1 MRAEF
6 CRVLDIIAH
15 GDPDVC
21 YSLHRTAP
29 ECVLWRFNVIKILVP
44 NEREECECR
53 STQSRTRSQ
62 TGTGRDVPSRRNVRG
77 LRPPAVPAY
86 ERLYDV
92 SARGFARTT
101 TSYVDTNVIR

>member
-1 MRAEF
+1 MNGKSASVDR
-6 CRVLDIIAH
+6 R
-15 GDPDVC
+15 
-21 YSLHRTAP
+21 SP
-29 ECVLWRFNVIKILVP
+29 ER
-44 NEREECECR
+44 
-53 STQSRTRSQ
+53 RSQ
-62 TGTGRDVPSRRNVRG
+62 TGEPDVRRDVPSRRNVRG